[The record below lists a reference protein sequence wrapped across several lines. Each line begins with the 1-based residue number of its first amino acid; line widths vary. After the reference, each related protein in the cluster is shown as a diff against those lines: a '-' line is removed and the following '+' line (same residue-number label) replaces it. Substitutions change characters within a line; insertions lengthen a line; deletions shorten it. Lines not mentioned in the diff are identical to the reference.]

1 VTDATVSNVLNSKGR
16 TSEAT
21 RARVLEAAAALG
33 YRRNELARAV
43 VTGRSRT
50 LGILTHDEA
59 NEAMLRTLAGA
70 LGEAASHDYATKLM
84 YLPFQADEGEV
95 QRVLE
100 RCTTWRLDGALVVGL
115 SDDHIAMLRDE
126 MAQGDRPVAFRG
138 RPAPRRAASEL
149 TATTKAVGG
158 WRCNI
163 LLG

>member
-1 VTDATVSNVLNSKGR
+1 MRATILDVARAAGVTDATVSNVLNSKGR

-70 LGEAASHDYATKLM
+70 LA
-84 YLPFQADEGEV
+84 
-95 QRVLE
+95 R
-100 RCTTWRLDGALVVGL
+100 
-115 SDDHIAMLRDE
+115 
-126 MAQGDRPVAFRG
+126 
-138 RPAPRRAASEL
+138 RPATIMRPS
-149 TATTKAVGG
+149 
-158 WRCNI
+158 
-163 LLG
+163 